1 VNRISLKYRIALTIF
16 VLEVIMVSLV
26 LWKTQTSY
34 YDAVKN
40 MHFEQENVFLNVLS
54 DFSSKAL
61 TMAEYGDLQH
71 FINEL
76 VMNQHVMEISV
87 SNDDNRV
94 VASTDL
100 EMLGKRLL
108 FPDKEEG
115 AYWKSRKLSIEQDG
129 VGFIAM
135 KFSSTDIEEAY
146 SHALILGIAI
156 AGISMTI
163 IAVVAVMIGNYLV
176 RRLDRLTETAQKMA
190 DGDLSATTEIS
201 GSDEVAR
208 LSRTFNEMARK
219 IESGV
224 KALSDREEEV
234 REHRDNLEVMVARR
248 TSELDDINKALM
260 DEIEKRVKME
270 EEVLRSQ
277 KLEAIGILAGGIAH
291 DFNNLLTAVL
301 NTVYLAKMA
310 VNPEE
315 KAFEKM
321 ETAEN
326 VLENAKTLTQQ
337 LLTFSK
343 GGEPVKEAVHLEKV
357 IKDTVSFAL
366 RGSNVK
372 CSFDIYNKL
381 WPVEVD
387 TGQISQVIGN
397 LVINATQAMPQG
409 GGIKVY
415 ADNDVLDKRGAL
427 PLEVGRYLRLSIED
441 SGHGIATEH
450 IYKIFDPYFTTKQK
464 GSGLG
469 LASSYS
475 VIRNHGGHI
484 SVESELGIGTT
495 FHVYLPATD
504 RQPEDREETRVT
516 ALDCT
521 GRVLLMEDDT
531 VIARSVVEGLK
542 MLGFDAMSAKNGNE
556 AINLFQNAR
565 ESNDPFDVIILD
577 LTIPGGMGGKETIK
591 ILLEIDPEVKAIVAS
606 GYSNDPVMSKFR
618 DYGFNGVIPKPYMI
632 EDLADSLR
640 KIISG

>member
-1 VNRISLKYRIALTIF
+1 MNRISLKYRIALTIF

-40 MHFEQENVFLNVLS
+40 MHFEQESVFLNVLS

-61 TMAEYGDLQH
+61 TMTEYGDLQH
-71 FINEL
+71 FIDEL
-76 VMNQHVMEISV
+76 VINKHVMEISV
-87 SNDDNRV
+87 SNAGNRV
-94 VASTDL
+94 VASTNL
-100 EMLGKRLL
+100 EMLDKRLL

-115 AYWKSRKLSIEQDG
+115 AYWKSRKLSIDADG

-146 SHALILGIAI
+146 SNALVLGIAI

-163 IAVVAVMIGNYLV
+163 IAIVAVMIGNYLV

-190 DGDLSATTEIS
+190 DGDLSAATEIS

-248 TSELDDINKALM
+248 TSELDEINKALM

-270 EEVLRSQ
+270 GEVLRTQ

-326 VLENAKTLTQQ
+326 VLESAKALTQQ

-343 GGEPVKEAVHLEKV
+343 GGEPVKEAVYLEKV

-372 CSFDIYNKL
+372 CSFDIHDDL

-387 TGQISQVIGN
+387 TGQISQVISN

-415 ADNDVLDKRGAL
+415 AENDVLDKKGAL

-441 SGHGIATEH
+441 SGHGISTEH

-475 VIRNHGGHI
+475 VIMNHGGHI

-504 RQPEDREETRVT
+504 KQPEETEDTRITVS
-516 ALDCT
+516 DCT
-521 GRVLLMEDDT
+521 GRILLMEDDV
-531 VIARSVVEGLK
+531 VIARSVVEGLE
-542 MLGFDAMSAKNGNE
+542 MLGFDAVSAKNGNE
-556 AINLFQNAR
+556 AIDIYQNAR
-565 ESNDPFDVIILD
+565 ESNDPFDVVILD
-577 LTIPGGMGGKETIK
+577 LTIPGGMGGKEAIK
-591 ILLEIDPEVKAIVAS
+591 ILLEIDPEIKAIVAS

-632 EDLADSLR
+632 EDLADSLQ

>member
-54 DFSSKAL
+54 DFSRKAL
-61 TMAEYGDLQH
+61 AMAEYADLQH
-71 FINEL
+71 FIDEL
-76 VMNQHVMEISV
+76 VMNKHVMEISV

-94 VASTDL
+94 VASTNL

-108 FPDKEEG
+108 FPEKEEG
-115 AYWKSRKLSIEQDG
+115 AYWKSRKLSIEPHG
-129 VGFIAM
+129 EGFIAT

-146 SHALILGIAI
+146 SHALVLGIAI
-156 AGISMTI
+156 AGISMTV

-234 REHRDNLEVMVARR
+234 REHRDNLELMVARR

-427 PLEVGRYLRLSIED
+427 PLEVGRYMRLSIED

-504 RQPEDREETRVT
+504 R
-516 ALDCT
+516 
-521 GRVLLMEDDT
+521 
-531 VIARSVVEGLK
+531 
-542 MLGFDAMSAKNGNE
+542 
-556 AINLFQNAR
+556 
-565 ESNDPFDVIILD
+565 DVC
-577 LTIPGGMGGKETIK
+577 
-591 ILLEIDPEVKAIVAS
+591 S
-606 GYSNDPVMSKFR
+606 
-618 DYGFNGVIPKPYMI
+618 
-632 EDLADSLR
+632 
-640 KIISG
+640 